1 MYFTLCCRAWILET
15 EKKSQQCLSAALEA
29 PSCCTG
35 AFMYSHVDLGIH
47 LVQPGIKDLWW
58 FWDIVSIWKVWCGL
72 IPFGSVWQYTD
83 QSFLIGISK
92 SKIRFQRTEV
102 LLRREN
108 GKTAEHAVLIKFQ
121 FTVPTSHCN
130 LMRSLHLSLSSH
142 RRQKGRA
149 AAESTSNNHKKS
161 LISSHPFQSAVK
173 MRTLGFLSLTRSFM
187 RSGYSIPFAFRYW
200 LLPWFSSMI
209 MMLWRDLPVSSWTVL
224 SWTWFVSLSYD
235 EECPLPR
242 LFEHRNISWFL
253 VTIRSRLTWNFLMAE
268 SGSCCCWTA
277 SADWSVTR
285 WLMNQWQ
292 QLLVTGGGSIY
303 GLGLER
309 SFVIALL
316 LLLLI
321 GVFFFVVV
329 FFLVVFFLSIW
340 PVRKRKQFQLSS
352 ASCSSSSFY
361 FSSFDYH

>member
-1 MYFTLCCRAWILET
+1 
-15 EKKSQQCLSAALEA
+15 
-29 PSCCTG
+29 
-35 AFMYSHVDLGIH
+35 
-47 LVQPGIKDLWW
+47 
-58 FWDIVSIWKVWCGL
+58 
-72 IPFGSVWQYTD
+72 
-83 QSFLIGISK
+83 
-92 SKIRFQRTEV
+92 
-102 LLRREN
+102 
-108 GKTAEHAVLIKFQ
+108 
-121 FTVPTSHCN
+121 
-130 LMRSLHLSLSSH
+130 MRSLHLSLSSH

-292 QLLVTGGGSIY
+292 QLLVTGGGLFMVWVWK
-303 GLGLER
+303 GR
-309 SFVIALL
+309 SSLPSSYSFSSASSSSSSS
-316 LLLLI
+316 
-321 GVFFFVVV
+321 

-361 FSSFDYH
+361 FSSFDYISLILLLPNSTSWKAKQGLYCIDHDNQNSRLFNL

>member
-1 MYFTLCCRAWILET
+1 
-15 EKKSQQCLSAALEA
+15 
-29 PSCCTG
+29 
-35 AFMYSHVDLGIH
+35 
-47 LVQPGIKDLWW
+47 
-58 FWDIVSIWKVWCGL
+58 
-72 IPFGSVWQYTD
+72 
-83 QSFLIGISK
+83 
-92 SKIRFQRTEV
+92 
-102 LLRREN
+102 
-108 GKTAEHAVLIKFQ
+108 
-121 FTVPTSHCN
+121 
-130 LMRSLHLSLSSH
+130 
-142 RRQKGRA
+142 
-149 AAESTSNNHKKS
+149 
-161 LISSHPFQSAVK
+161 

-242 LFEHRNISWFL
+242 LFEHRNISRFL
-253 VTIRSRLTWNFLMAE
+253 ATIRSRLTWNFLMAE

-285 WLMNQWQ
+285 WLTSHPMNQWQ

-329 FFLVVFFLSIW
+329 FLPSRFLPLDMTSPQKETVPALFCFLFFLFFLLFFFWLSLILLLPNHKLKSKARAPLHW
-340 PVRKRKQFQLSS
+340 PWQPELTSVQSLTECSHVDFIIFTQSGVEAPNVFTLNHKLPSSGTCVHNQSRRPSQLHHEPQVSRVPRVPLQ
-352 ASCSSSSFY
+352 
-361 FSSFDYH
+361 HK